1 MAYAALVL
9 AGVIWGLTFPLMK
22 IAIARFEPQHVAVY
36 RLVFA
41 CVGSIVLLPAVVWGR
56 WRWPVRS
63 DLGFLVLLGVLVGWG
78 QGVAFTYGLAWTPVT
93 TAALIVPLN
102 PIFTVLLASWWLQ
115 ERVTALQWLGV
126 GLAAMGM
133 VVLVLRRGG
142 GMEGGHVAGPL
153 IMALAP
159 LSWAIFTVVSKPLLL
174 RYHPPVLTT
183 YTTVLGALSVLPMAR
198 PATLGGLIDSTWTEF
213 GVVVYVGAVALAGGF
228 YLWYV
233 GLARLGA
240 ARAASF
246 ALLVPLFGVL
256 GGVLFLGEPIGW
268 PLLAGGGLILTGM
281 RLVLAPQRAA
291 HG

>member
-1 MAYAALVL
+1 VAYAALVL
-9 AGVIWGLTFPLMK
+9 AAVIWGLTFPLMK
-22 IAIARFEPQHVAVY
+22 FAIARFEPQHVAVY
-36 RLVFA
+36 RVAFA
-41 CVGSIVLLPAVVWGR
+41 CLGGIVLLPTVVWGR
-56 WRWPVRS
+56 WRWPARS
-63 DLGFLVLLGVLVGWG
+63 DLGFLVLLGILVGWG

-93 TAALIVPLN
+93 TAALIIPLN
-102 PIFTVLLASWWLQ
+102 PIFTALLASWWLK

-142 GMEGGHVAGPL
+142 GVEGGHVAGPL

-159 LSWAIFTVVSKPLLL
+159 LSWAVFTVVSKPLLL

-183 YTTVLGALSVLPMAR
+183 YTTALGALSVLPIVQ
-198 PATLGGLIDSTWTEF
+198 PATLGRLIDSTWTEF
-213 GVVVYVGAVALAGGF
+213 GVVVYVGAVALGGGF
-228 YLWYV
+228 YLWYL
-233 GLARLGA
+233 GLSRLGA
-240 ARAASF
+240 ARAGSF

-256 GGVLFLGEPIGW
+256 GGVLFLGEPVGW
-268 PLLAGGGLILTGM
+268 ALLAGGGLILAGM